1 MSRHPPIHG
10 EALAMGMLPD
20 HVGAADL
27 QVGLSDAPLLAMACT
42 LPDRPPGM
50 VRLYLC
56 GSDWSGQ

>member
-1 MSRHPPIHG
+1 
-10 EALAMGMLPD
+10 MGMLPD

-27 QVGLSDAPLLAMACT
+27 QVGLSDAPLPAMACT

-50 VRLYLC
+50 LRLYLC